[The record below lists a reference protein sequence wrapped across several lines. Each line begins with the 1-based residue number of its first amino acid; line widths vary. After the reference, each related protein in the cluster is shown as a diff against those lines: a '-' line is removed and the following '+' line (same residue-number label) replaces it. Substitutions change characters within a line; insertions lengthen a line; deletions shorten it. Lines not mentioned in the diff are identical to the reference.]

1 MLADKMN
8 TQNDL
13 FDAIYAIATGVVE
26 SKNFDIT
33 KECKIV
39 EIYTDSKGNR
49 TGIYK
54 VKSQNATYDAYAK
67 KGENYYTGE
76 LVYVQIPNGDFN
88 AQKFILGRKTDEDN
102 GKDTYNF
109 ELPFDNFL
117 GLYSLTEYDP
127 LNKQEGF
134 WANCPYHGIEEE
146 ISKSDLIWSWPSQG
160 TISDKDNIYAT
171 RLGIEVD
178 LTTLLHGYA
187 PISGHYGFRI
197 VVGGLSKTE
206 EGLESTQIT
215 KEFFF
220 TDNDMYGNPYAYTDG
235 STQQILLNIEN
246 FLQVQS
252 INIYFW
258 QDHNFK
264 DQMGEIIPYGEIDYD
279 ALAQEYQNK
288 LNKIDANTDLT
299 DDEKN
304 VQKANVLQWY
314 SDESSKTSILK
325 NIIVNGLNVYL
336 GIMAD
341 NKDEQ
346 LILYTYNPIKYGA
359 DPEHEEVRV
368 KERTLRLAWVHL
380 VDKGVQ
386 LVNTQDEIATLGAKI
401 YWYKYDELWTPDNVE
416 YDETKYSHKFGG
428 LYWRPIDV
436 DGQLI
441 KNVEPDVE
449 HSKDR
454 FKAVIHYNGT
464 YITSNVLIFTNYFDI
479 DAAKSDLAKN
489 DEVIL
494 RCALL
499 GEDEN
504 GVTRLIDD
512 SAIGDFY
519 VYDENNNILA
529 NDKNQLF
536 SNVRYYVEPWIK
548 VTTDTDNTRDGYQR
562 LAEYADLDG
571 NKLEFSITWQ
581 WPENFTMISSHGE
594 LDETIK
600 QESTFFNNCGTAQFE
615 LYKKATRWFYIKPNY
630 NMRYANNDIIAEIYI
645 EGYGTCTARKTLQFG
660 QAEAFGAEYV
670 PVISIGIP
678 EGNYYVDTAT
688 DFELYCLVYNR
699 KGKLMAEED
708 RANCKFTWK
717 FIGTKAPSDNRP
729 HENYKNFQGNVIRGR
744 INEPIPFVAEVTV
757 SGAATYDLTVRRG
770 IMVCNSATYMQSHD
784 IQCPDRVEFK
794 SDGQQ
799 PLWYSSAFE
808 VQEIDTEKQN
818 ILIYPEWKINTT
830 KVLRLLEKDKD
841 YPTFTLSTGNQVTR
855 PKVQQYA
862 LAFSKQ
868 YLTGSIA
875 EPSIYGQQWTEEL
888 LAPEYFTYIY
898 YEDKDSGVVVA
909 QAIAFARN
917 LYPSSLVNEWDG
929 QSLSLDE
936 ENSAVLAKMISAGTK
951 DAKNRFT
958 GVMMGD
964 WHEKGDD
971 SLDTPGLYGFS
982 GGEQS
987 FGFKTD
993 GTGFIGPAGYGRIQF
1008 DGRNALIS
1016 NATKTCYINLNPRLI
1031 SAFDDLDTTDE
1042 PWDGIGQQGYSQY
1055 FLYCELPQVKNAFAA
1070 INGDDLWWR
1079 QNSWATPYLNNLE
1092 GHDYFIVD
1100 PNNGILT
1107 TGGIFARYGQIGTTT
1122 PWIIHNNGL
1131 TQKNNYGTIFLGN
1144 PEKNP
1149 SSGTSIPNLTF
1160 TSYNKDNQTY
1170 KEEVKVDNNFFSAS
1184 FSNIKNII
1192 QTGIRADGYFYTKF
1206 ATIGG
1211 WFINNNEIYS
1221 TDVFRKEFED
1231 SGYQNDIIN
1240 INSKHNFISFD
1251 NGRFIISGRNKWMG
1265 LYSEGYIENIASPS
1279 KYDMLINFADGTMG
1293 FKKDGGNPYTLINGK
1308 TGEAYFSQGNIYF
1321 DGKNAIIYCG
1331 KSIKTSTSTVTV
1343 GAINLAGMQIE
1354 GTSPGDILY
1363 KPSLGAISYGASVGD
1378 GKDTGYFTDAQT
1390 IGFSEGDDTSN
1401 AQQLNTRDYKT
1412 YLATTKL
1419 EGSKSTFEADGLIAI
1434 IKNTTGNF
1442 NNTQSSGNGLYI
1454 YTGDNGVLMR
1464 PTSTIGYLVDWK
1476 IWALGIRVNGSIY
1489 STGSIISNSGMSMV
1503 DECTETDKATGAHLP
1518 GLIATRAWVSQRI
1531 DKDIMPAIKVVNNAA
1546 ASAMSTA
1553 NKALSK
1559 ANKALTDVKNSS
1571 IVDIK
1576 FTTPGIDNGGFKGL
1590 KVVVTKGNGNE
1601 LTTDGIAFAEMH
1613 QHDDTIKTE
1622 DGKIVF
1628 QSGNV
1633 VSKNSNS
1640 TNPTVF
1646 SGDSDIGFSA
1656 NKDGTI
1662 NFSITI
1668 ANKKGTK
1675 TFNMAD
1681 TAFYKSAAVKSA
1693 QIVNVSGASC
1703 HIEVT
1708 FLNGETKSYATATLK
1723 LEDKQVNLINSNQE
1737 TAAYIKLTGFYNK
1750 AYNAGANSVEVSR
1763 TEIATPSSQI
1773 RIFLTNGKSFVK
1785 SAQANYDAG
1794 YNVGY
1799 AAGKNDVDTAKYNEG
1814 WNDCRDAMLS
1824 HKVLSG
1830 YTKYG
1835 SSTTLYSYHSKA
1847 GKYVVATG
1855 SAKDWYYNGTEV
1867 TYYSKPAE
1875 KK

>member
-1 MLADKMN
+1 MRTLADKMN

-88 AQKFILGRKTDEDN
+88 AQKFILGRKTDEDS

-127 LNKQEGF
+127 LNESKGF
-134 WANCPYHGIEEE
+134 WANCPYHGVEEE

-235 STQQILLNIEN
+235 STQQILLNVED
-246 FLQVQS
+246 FLQVQL
-252 INIYFW
+252 INVYFW

-264 DQMGEIIPYGEIDYD
+264 DQMGEVIPYGEIDYD
-279 ALAQEYQNK
+279 ALAQEYQDK

-304 VQKANVLQWY
+304 TQKTNVLQWY
-314 SDESSKTSILK
+314 SDESSKTSVLK
-325 NIIVNGLNVYL
+325 NIIVNRLNVYL

-341 NKDEQ
+341 DKDEQ

-359 DPEHEEVRV
+359 DPDHEEVRT
-368 KERTLRLAWVHL
+368 KARTLRLAWIHL
-380 VDKGVQ
+380 VDKGIQ
-386 LVNTQDEIATLGAKI
+386 LVNTQDEIAALDAKI
-401 YWYKYDELWTPDNVE
+401 YWYKYDESWTPDNVE
-416 YDETKYSHKFGG
+416 YDESKYPHKFGG
-428 LYWRPIDV
+428 LYWRPIDIE
-436 DGQLI
+436 GQLI
-441 KNVEPDVE
+441 KSVEPDIE
-449 HSKDR
+449 RSKDR

-464 YITSNVLIFTNYFDI
+464 YIISNVLIFTNYFDV
-479 DAAKSDLAKN
+479 DTAKSDLAKN
-489 DEVIL
+489 DKVIL

-519 VYDENNNILA
+519 VYDENNNVLA
-529 NDKNQLF
+529 NDKNELF
-536 SNVRYYVEPWIK
+536 SNVRYYIEPWIK
-548 VTTDTDNTRDGYQR
+548 ITTDTDNTRDGYQR
-562 LAEYADLDG
+562 LAEYTDLDG
-571 NKLEFSITWQ
+571 NKPEFSVTWQ
-581 WPENFTMISSHGE
+581 WPENFTMILSHHE

-615 LYKKATRWFYIKPNY
+615 LYKKATCWFYIKSNY
-630 NMRYANNDIIAEIYI
+630 NMRYANNDIVAEIYI

-688 DFELYCLVYNR
+688 DFELYCLVYDR

-757 SGAATYDLTVRRG
+757 SGAAAYDLTVRRG
-770 IMVCNSATYMQSHD
+770 IMVCNSAAYMQSHD

-808 VQEIDTEKQN
+808 VQEINTEEQN

-841 YPTFTLSTGNQVTR
+841 YPTFTLSTGSQVTR
-855 PKVQQYA
+855 PKAQQYA

-936 ENSAVLAKMISAGTK
+936 ENSAVLAKMISAGIK

-987 FGFKTD
+987 FGFKID
-993 GTGFIGPAGYGRIQF
+993 GTGFIGPSGYGRIQF

-1031 SAFDDLDTTDE
+1031 STFDNLDATDE

-1055 FLYCELPQVKNAFAA
+1055 FLYCELPQAKNAFAA
-1070 INGDDLWWR
+1070 TNDDDLWWR

-1092 GHDYFIVD
+1092 DHDYFIVD
-1100 PNNGILT
+1100 PNNGVLT

-1149 SSGTSIPNLTF
+1149 SSGTGIPNPTF
-1160 TSYNKDNQTY
+1160 TSYNQDSQTY
-1170 KEEVKVDNNFFSAS
+1170 EEEVKVNNTFFSAS
-1184 FSNIKNII
+1184 FSNIKNVI
-1192 QTGIRADGYFYTKF
+1192 QTGIRGDGYFYTKF
-1206 ATIGG
+1206 AAIGG
-1211 WFINNNEIYS
+1211 WFVNDNEIYS
-1221 TDVFRKEFED
+1221 TDVFRKEFKD

-1251 NGRFIISGRNKWMG
+1251 NGHFIISGRNKWMG
-1265 LYSEGYIENIASPS
+1265 LYSEDYIENTASPS
-1279 KYDMLINFADGTMG
+1279 KYDMLINFVDGTMG

-1331 KSIKTSTSTVTV
+1331 KSISTSISTITV

-1354 GTSPGDILY
+1354 GTSTGTISY
-1363 KPSLGAISYGASVGD
+1363 NPSLGAIYYEKSVAAGVNT
-1378 GKDTGYFTDAQT
+1378 KYFKQNAEP
-1390 IGFSEGDDTSN
+1390 IGFSEGDDTSS
-1401 AQQLNTRDYKT
+1401 AQQLNELDYKT

-1419 EGSKSTFEADGLIAI
+1419 EGSESAFKADGLIAI
-1434 IKNTTGNF
+1434 IKNTLGNF

-1464 PTSTIGYLVDWK
+1464 PASTIGGYLVDWK
-1476 IWALGIRVNGSIY
+1476 IWSLGIRVSGSIY
-1489 STGSIISNSGMSMV
+1489 STGSIISNSGISMV
-1503 DECTETDKATGAHLP
+1503 DECTEIDEITGAHLP
-1518 GLIATRAWVSQRI
+1518 GLVATRAWVSQRI
-1531 DKDIMPAIKVVNNAA
+1531 DEDIMPAIKVVNNATA
-1546 ASAMSTA
+1546 AAVTTA
-1553 NKALSK
+1553 NNAFSK
-1559 ANKALTDVKNSS
+1559 ANTALGEIEKKAITSVVKDVNASNMAYMKLSFRNKKGDEVANSGDIASTNHSHRLIISKNSDGIVEFYPGKTEAFNEGTKLKIDYSAAVINLSGNATTGKLSWTTYSGDDGNFNIADTPFYKKAAFGKIDKGSGGAKETFAMSEDWSGNTREGLSRSIDLNVLAIDGTILKTIHVATDGIDAYDVGETAGYNSGYTAGETAGKAAGYKNGWAAAIATLTFIPSGNTVVAKVGNDESGSNSKSLTANLDVKN
-1571 IVDIK
+1571 
-1576 FTTPGIDNGGFKGL
+1576 DNYTRSTL
-1590 KVVVTKGNGNE
+1590 KVNG
-1601 LTTDGIAFAEMH
+1601 TTITDSG
-1613 QHDDTIKTE
+1613 TTYL
-1622 DGKIVF
+1622 DGKPIVYRR
-1628 QSGNV
+1628 SSHKG
-1633 VSKNSNS
+1633 
-1640 TNPTVF
+1640 
-1646 SGDSDIGFSA
+1646 
-1656 NKDGTI
+1656 GT
-1662 NFSITI
+1662 
-1668 ANKKGTK
+1668 
-1675 TFNMAD
+1675 
-1681 TAFYKSAAVKSA
+1681 
-1693 QIVNVSGASC
+1693 
-1703 HIEVT
+1703 
-1708 FLNGETKSYATATLK
+1708 
-1723 LEDKQVNLINSNQE
+1723 
-1737 TAAYIKLTGFYNK
+1737 AYI
-1750 AYNAGANSVEVSR
+1750 
-1763 TEIATPSSQI
+1763 
-1773 RIFLTNGKSFVK
+1773 
-1785 SAQANYDAG
+1785 
-1794 YNVGY
+1794 
-1799 AAGKNDVDTAKYNEG
+1799 
-1814 WNDCRDAMLS
+1814 
-1824 HKVLSG
+1824 
-1830 YTKYG
+1830 TKW
-1835 SSTTLYSYHSKA
+1835 T
-1847 GKYVVATG
+1847 
-1855 SAKDWYYNGTEV
+1855 
-1867 TYYSKPAE
+1867 
-1875 KK
+1875 

>member
-88 AQKFILGRKTDEDN
+88 AQKFILGRKTDEEN

-127 LNKQEGF
+127 LNEPKGF
-134 WANCPYHGIEEE
+134 WANCPYHGVEEE

-206 EGLESTQIT
+206 EGFESTQIT

-235 STQQILLNIEN
+235 SAQQILLNVED

-252 INIYFW
+252 ISVYFW

-288 LNKIDANTDLT
+288 LNEIDANTDLT

-304 VQKANVLQWY
+304 IQKANVLQWY
-314 SDESSKTSILK
+314 SDESSKTSVLK

-341 NKDEQ
+341 DKDEQ

-359 DPEHEEVRV
+359 DPDHEEVRA
-368 KERTLRLAWVHL
+368 KERTLRLAWIHL
-380 VDKGVQ
+380 VDKGIQ
-386 LVNTQDEIATLGAKI
+386 LVNTQDEIAALDAKI
-401 YWYKYDELWTPDNVE
+401 YWYKYDESWTPDNVE
-416 YDETKYSHKFGG
+416 YDESKYPHKFGG
-428 LYWRPIDV
+428 LYWRPIDIE
-436 DGQLI
+436 GQLI
-441 KNVEPDVE
+441 KDVEPDVE
-449 HSKDR
+449 RSKDR

-464 YITSNVLIFTNYFDI
+464 YITSNVLIFTNYFDV
-479 DAAKSDLAKN
+479 DTAKSDLAKN
-489 DEVIL
+489 DKVIL

-499 GEDEN
+499 GEDKN
-504 GVTRLIDD
+504 GITRLIDD

-519 VYDENNNILA
+519 VYDENNNVLA
-529 NDKNQLF
+529 NDKNELF
-536 SNVRYYVEPWIK
+536 SNVRYYIEPWVK
-548 VTTDTDNTRDGYQR
+548 VTTDTDNTYDGYQR
-562 LAEYADLDG
+562 LAEYTDLDG
-571 NKLEFSITWQ
+571 NKPEFSITWQ
-581 WPENFTMISSHGE
+581 WPENFTMISSYGE

-600 QESTFFNNCGTAQFE
+600 QESTFFNNCGTAQFA
-615 LYKKATRWFYIKPNY
+615 LYKKATRWFYVKPNY
-630 NMRYANNDIIAEIYI
+630 NMRYANNDIVAEIYI

-678 EGNYYVDTAT
+678 EGNYYIDTAT
-688 DFELYCLVYNR
+688 DFELYCLVYDR
-699 KGKLMAEED
+699 KGKLMAEEN

-744 INEPIPFVAEVTV
+744 MNEPIPFVAEVTV
-757 SGAATYDLTVRRG
+757 SGAAAYDLTVRRG

-808 VQEIDTEKQN
+808 VQEINTEKQN

-841 YPTFTLSTGNQVTR
+841 YPTFTLSTGNQITR
-855 PKVQQYA
+855 PKAQQYA

-875 EPSIYGQQWTEEL
+875 EPSVYGQQWTEEL
-888 LAPEYFTYIY
+888 LGPDYFTYIY

-936 ENSAVLAKMISAGTK
+936 ENSAILAKMISAGTK

-971 SLDTPGLYGFS
+971 SLDIPGLYGFS

-1031 SAFDDLDTTDE
+1031 STFDDLDATDE

-1055 FLYCELPQVKNAFAA
+1055 FLYCELPQAENAFAA
-1070 INGDDLWWR
+1070 TNGDDLWWR

-1149 SSGTSIPNLTF
+1149 SSGVGIPNLTF
-1160 TSYNKDNQTY
+1160 TSYNKDNQAY
-1170 KEEVKVDNNFFSAS
+1170 EEVVVNNNFFSAS

-1211 WFINNNEIYS
+1211 WFINDNEIYS

-1251 NGRFIISGRNKWMG
+1251 NGHFIINGRNKWMG
-1265 LYSEGYIENIASPS
+1265 LYSEGYIENAASPS
-1279 KYDMLINFADGTMG
+1279 QYDMLINFTDGTMG

-1331 KSIKTSTSTVTV
+1331 KSVSTSTSTVTV

-1354 GTSPGDILY
+1354 GTSPGKILY
-1363 KPSLGAISYGASVGD
+1363 NPSLGAISYGASVAD
-1378 GKDTGYFTDAQT
+1378 GTNTEYFKKNAQT
-1390 IGFSEGDDTSN
+1390 IGFSEGDDVSS
-1401 AQQLNTRDYKT
+1401 AQQLNELDYKT

-1419 EGSKSTFEADGLIAI
+1419 EGSEDTFKADGLIAI
-1434 IKNTTGNF
+1434 IKNTLGNF

-1464 PTSTIGYLVDWK
+1464 PTSTIGGYLVDWK
-1476 IWALGIRVNGSIY
+1476 IWSLGIRVSGSIY
-1489 STGSIISNSGMSMV
+1489 STGSIISNSGISMV
-1503 DECTETDKATGAHLP
+1503 DECTEIDKTTEAHLP
-1518 GLIATRAWVSQRI
+1518 GLVATRAWVSQRI
-1531 DKDIMPAIKVVNNAA
+1531 DKDIMPAIKVVNNATA
-1546 ASAMSTA
+1546 AAVTTA
-1553 NKALSK
+1553 NNAFSK
-1559 ANKALTDVKNSS
+1559 ANTALGEIEKKAITSVVKDVNASNMAYMKLSFRNKKGDEVANSGDIASTNHSHRLIISKNNNGIVEFYPGKTEAFDEGTKLKIDYSAAVINLSGNATTGKLSWTTYNGDDGNFNIADTPFYKKAAFSS
-1571 IVDIK
+1571 
-1576 FTTPGIDNGGFKGL
+1576 
-1590 KVVVTKGNGNE
+1590 VTKGSGGESTISFAMSDNWSGTGRLGLSRSIN
-1601 LTTDGIAFAEMH
+1601 LNILALDGTILKTVHVATDGIDAYDAGETAGYKNGWAAAIATLTFTSSGNTVTAKVGNDESGSNSKSLTANLGVKN
-1613 QHDDTIKTE
+1613 DNYTRSTLKVNGTTITDSGTTYL
-1622 DGKIVF
+1622 DGKPIVYRRSSH
-1628 QSGNV
+1628 SG
-1633 VSKNSNS
+1633 
-1640 TNPTVF
+1640 
-1646 SGDSDIGFSA
+1646 
-1656 NKDGTI
+1656 GT
-1662 NFSITI
+1662 
-1668 ANKKGTK
+1668 
-1675 TFNMAD
+1675 
-1681 TAFYKSAAVKSA
+1681 
-1693 QIVNVSGASC
+1693 
-1703 HIEVT
+1703 
-1708 FLNGETKSYATATLK
+1708 
-1723 LEDKQVNLINSNQE
+1723 
-1737 TAAYIKLTGFYNK
+1737 AYIKNWT
-1750 AYNAGANSVEVSR
+1750 
-1763 TEIATPSSQI
+1763 
-1773 RIFLTNGKSFVK
+1773 
-1785 SAQANYDAG
+1785 
-1794 YNVGY
+1794 
-1799 AAGKNDVDTAKYNEG
+1799 
-1814 WNDCRDAMLS
+1814 
-1824 HKVLSG
+1824 
-1830 YTKYG
+1830 
-1835 SSTTLYSYHSKA
+1835 
-1847 GKYVVATG
+1847 
-1855 SAKDWYYNGTEV
+1855 
-1867 TYYSKPAE
+1867 
-1875 KK
+1875 

>member
-88 AQKFILGRKTDEDN
+88 AQKFILGRKTDEEN
-102 GKDTYNF
+102 GKDIYNF

-127 LNKQEGF
+127 LNESKGF
-134 WANCPYHGIEEE
+134 WANCPYHGVEEE

-160 TISDKDNIYAT
+160 IISDKDNIYAT

-235 STQQILLNIEN
+235 SAQQILLNVED

-264 DQMGEIIPYGEIDYD
+264 DQMGEVIPYGEIDYD

-304 VQKANVLQWY
+304 AQKANVLQWY

-341 NKDEQ
+341 DKDEQ

-359 DPEHEEVRV
+359 DPDHEEVRA
-368 KERTLRLAWVHL
+368 KERTLRLAWIHL

-386 LVNTQDEIATLGAKI
+386 LVNTQDKIAALDAKI
-401 YWYKYDELWTPDNVE
+401 YWYKYDESWTPDNTE
-416 YDETKYSHKFGG
+416 YDESKYSHKFGG
-428 LYWRPIDV
+428 LYWRPIDIE
-436 DGQLI
+436 GQLT
-441 KNVEPDVE
+441 KTVEPNIE
-449 HSKDR
+449 QSKDR
-454 FKAVIHYNGT
+454 FKAVIHYDGT

-479 DAAKSDLAKN
+479 DTAKSDLAKN
-489 DEVIL
+489 DKVIL

-512 SAIGDFY
+512 GSIGNFY

-529 NDKNQLF
+529 NDKNELF
-536 SNVRYYVEPWIK
+536 SNVRYYIEPWIK
-548 VTTDTDNTRDGYQR
+548 VTTDVDNTHDGYQR
-562 LAEYADLDG
+562 LAEYTDLDG
-571 NKLEFSITWQ
+571 NKPEFSVTWQ
-581 WPENFTMISSHGE
+581 WPENFTMISSFGE

-660 QAEAFGAEYV
+660 RAEAFGAEYV
-670 PVISIGIP
+670 PVISIGAP
-678 EGNYYVDTAT
+678 EGNYYIDTAT
-688 DFELYCLVYNR
+688 DFEIYCLVYDR

-717 FIGTKAPSDNRP
+717 FIGTAVPSDNRP

-744 INEPIPFVAEVTV
+744 INEPIPFVVEVTV
-757 SGAATYDLTVRRG
+757 SGAAAYDLTVRRG
-770 IMVCNSATYMQSHD
+770 IMVCNSAAYMQSHD

-808 VQEIDTEKQN
+808 VQQINTEAQN
-818 ILIYPEWKINTT
+818 TLIYPTWQINTT
-830 KVLRLLEKDKD
+830 KVLRLLKKDKE
-841 YPTFTLSTGNQVTR
+841 YPVFTFGDGEVVSKEHST
-855 PKVQQYA
+855 QYA
-862 LAFSKQ
+862 LTFSKQ

-875 EPSIYGQQWTEEL
+875 EPSVYGQQWTDEL
-888 LAPEYFTYIY
+888 LKTDYFTYIY
-898 YEDKDSGVVVA
+898 YNDGDVTVA

-917 LYPSSLVNEWDG
+917 LYPSSLVNEWNG
-929 QSLSLDE
+929 QSLTLDE
-936 ENSAVLAKMISAGTK
+936 ENSSILAKMIAAGTK

-964 WHEKGDD
+964 WHEKGDE
-971 SLDTPGLYGFS
+971 SLDTPGLYGFDK
-982 GGEQS
+982 GGQS

-993 GTGFIGPAGYGRIQF
+993 GTGFIGPAGYGRIEF
-1008 DGRNALIS
+1008 DGNNALLS
-1016 NATKTCYINLNPRLI
+1016 NPTKTCYINLNPRI
-1031 SAFDDLDTTDE
+1031 ITSFTSAEARDNNE
-1042 PWDGIGQQGYSQY
+1042 VWDGIGERGYSQY
-1055 FLYCELPQVKNAFAA
+1055 FIYCESKHENNPFAE
-1070 INGDDLWWR
+1070 NNKDNLWWMKH
-1079 QNSWATPYLNNLE
+1079 SWATSFLE
-1092 GHDYFIVD
+1092 GVTTNNDYFIVD
-1100 PNNGILT
+1100 PNYGVLT
-1107 TGGIFARYGQIGTTT
+1107 TGGIFARYGQIGTNT

-1131 TQKNNYGTIFLGN
+1131 TQENFYGKIFLGN
-1144 PEKNP
+1144 PEKNY
-1149 SSGTSIPNLTF
+1149 SDGKDVPNPTF
-1160 TSYNKDNQTY
+1160 TNQDEEEIDA
-1170 KEEVKVDNNFFSAS
+1170 KEIAVDSNFFSAS
-1184 FSNIKNII
+1184 FSNTKDII

-1206 ATIGG
+1206 AAIGG
-1211 WFINNNEIYS
+1211 WFINNKEIYS
-1221 TDVFRKEFED
+1221 TKDTFRKTFKD
-1231 SGYQNDIIN
+1231 DGYQKDIIN
-1240 INSKHNFISFD
+1240 INSQHNLISFD
-1251 NGRFIISGRNKWMG
+1251 KGHFVINGEYKWMG
-1265 LYSEGYIENIASPS
+1265 LYNHDTVNEKTAIDITNSPS
-1279 KYDMLINFADGTMG
+1279 KYDMLINFTDGTMG
-1293 FKKDGGNPYTLINGK
+1293 FKKEENSKSPYTLINGK

-1331 KSIKTSTSTVTV
+1331 KSISTSSSLATT

-1354 GTSPGDILY
+1354 GTSSGLITY
-1363 KPSLGAISYGASVGD
+1363 SPSLGAIRYGDSIRKGVD
-1378 GKDTGYFTDAQT
+1378 TESEYFKDAEEIKFTDT
-1390 IGFSEGDDTSN
+1390 TDVT
-1401 AQQLNTRDYKT
+1401 QLNSLVYGT
-1412 YLATTKL
+1412 YLATVNLTD
-1419 EGSKSTFEADGLIAI
+1419 EENNFNADGLIAI
-1434 IKNTTGNF
+1434 VKNISGDF
-1442 NNTQSSGNGLYI
+1442 NNGQPSNNNGLYI

-1464 PTSTIGYLVDWK
+1464 PASNTATGYLVDWK
-1476 IWALGIRVNGSIY
+1476 IWSSGIYVDGSIY
-1489 STGSIISNSGMSMV
+1489 STGSIVSNSGMSMV
-1503 DECTETDKATGAHLP
+1503 DECTGAEP
-1518 GLIATRAWVSQRI
+1518 GLIATRAWVSQRVN
-1531 DKDIMPAIKVVNNAA
+1531 DDVAPAIKVTNNAA
-1546 ASAMSTA
+1546 AAAMKAAKAAKVAADTA
-1553 NKALSK
+1553 MMEI
-1559 ANKALTDVKNSS
+1559 KNNS
-1571 IVDIK
+1571 ITSIA
-1576 FTTPGIDNGGFKGL
+1576 FTKPGIDNNGFEGL
-1590 KVVVTKGNGNE
+1590 QVTVTKGDGSKV
-1601 LTTDGIAFAEMH
+1601 TTGGVSFAGSHSHKDEI
-1613 QHDDTIKTE
+1613 TIE
-1622 DGKIVF
+1622 DGVIKLIH
-1628 QSGNV
+1628 GNV
-1633 VSKNSNS
+1633 SSPNQNFESATIFNDKGGLS
-1640 TNPTVF
+1640 
-1646 SGDSDIGFSA
+1646 FSA
-1656 NKDGTI
+1656 NDDGII

-1668 ANKKGTK
+1668 AGKTGKA

-1681 TAFYKSAAVKSA
+1681 TKFYKAHTVSAVKMEAYTSGGAAVRA
-1693 QIVNVSGASC
+1693 YAYDVNGNKITGVFGTGTLTLRNQTTSEPEVYLAGSDPEAKVSVKAAYDQGWKDAAKKFSRSRNV
-1703 HIEVT
+1703 ITGPSETV
-1708 FLNGETKSYATATLK
+1708 GGTKSY
-1723 LEDKQVNLINSNQE
+1723 
-1737 TAAYIKLTGFYNK
+1737 
-1750 AYNAGANSVEVSR
+1750 
-1763 TEIATPSSQI
+1763 
-1773 RIFLTNGKSFVK
+1773 
-1785 SAQANYDAG
+1785 
-1794 YNVGY
+1794 
-1799 AAGKNDVDTAKYNEG
+1799 TAKASLSGSFSYSAKTYIPGGTTFTDSAGNYHSFNTSG
-1814 WNDCRDAMLS
+1814 TWWKDVNDS
-1824 HKVLSG
+1824 HK
-1830 YTKYG
+1830 
-1835 SSTTLYSYHSKA
+1835 
-1847 GKYVVATG
+1847 ATI
-1855 SAKDWYYNGTEV
+1855 SWSE
-1867 TYYSKPAE
+1867 
-1875 KK
+1875 

>member
-1 MLADKMN
+1 MRILADKMN

-39 EIYTDSKGNR
+39 EIYTDSRGNR

-102 GKDTYNF
+102 GKNTYNF

-127 LNKQEGF
+127 LDESRGF
-134 WANCPYHGIEEE
+134 WANCPYHGVEEE
-146 ISKSDLIWSWPSQG
+146 ISKSDLIWSWPFQG

-235 STQQILLNIEN
+235 STQQILLNVED

-264 DQMGEIIPYGEIDYD
+264 DQMGENIPYGEIDYD
-279 ALAQEYQNK
+279 ALAKEYQDK
-288 LNKIDANTDLT
+288 LNEIDSNINLT

-304 VQKANVLQWY
+304 TQKTNVLQWY
-314 SDESSKTSILK
+314 SDESSKTSVLK
-325 NIIVNGLNVYL
+325 NIIINGLNVYL

-359 DPEHEEVRV
+359 DPEHEEVRA
-368 KERTLRLAWVHL
+368 KERTLQLAWIHL

-386 LVNTQDEIATLGAKI
+386 LINTEDEITALGAKI
-401 YWYKYDELWTPDNVE
+401 YWYKYDESWTPDNIE
-416 YDETKYSHKFGG
+416 YDESKYPHKFGG
-428 LYWRPIDV
+428 LYWRPIDIE
-436 DGQLI
+436 GQLI
-441 KNVEPDVE
+441 KSVEPDIE
-449 HSKDR
+449 KSKDR
-454 FKAVIHYNGT
+454 FKAVIHYSGT
-464 YITSNVLIFTNYFDI
+464 YITSNVLIFTNYFDV

-489 DEVIL
+489 DKVIL

-499 GEDEN
+499 GEDED

-512 SAIGDFY
+512 NSIGDFY
-519 VYDENNNILA
+519 VYNENNNVLA
-529 NDKNQLF
+529 NDKNELF

-548 VTTDTDNTRDGYQR
+548 ITTDTDNTHDGYQR
-562 LAEYADLDG
+562 LAEYVDLDG
-571 NKLEFSITWQ
+571 NKPEFSVIWQ
-581 WPENFTMISSHGE
+581 WPENFTMVSSFGE

-615 LYKKATRWFYIKPNY
+615 LYKKATRWFYIKPDY

-670 PVISIGIP
+670 PVISIGTP
-678 EGNYYVDTAT
+678 EGNYYIDTAA
-688 DFELYCLVYNR
+688 DFEIYCLVYDR

-717 FIGTKAPSDNRP
+717 FIGTETPSDNRP

-744 INEPIPFVAEVTV
+744 INEPIPFVVEVTV
-757 SGAATYDLTVRRG
+757 SGAAAYDLTVRRG
-770 IMVCNSATYMQSHD
+770 MMVCNSATYMQSHD
-784 IQCPDRVEFK
+784 IQCPNRVEFK

-808 VQEIDTEKQN
+808 VQEINTEEQN

-830 KVLRLLEKDKD
+830 KVLQLLEKDKD
-841 YPTFTLSTGNQVTR
+841 YPVFTLSTGVQTTR
-855 PKVQQYA
+855 PAATQYA
-862 LAFSKQ
+862 LVFSKQ

-875 EPSIYGQQWTEEL
+875 EPSVYGQQWTDEL
-888 LAPEYFTYIY
+888 LDPEYFTYIY
-898 YEDKDSGVVVA
+898 YQDKENGVTVA

-936 ENSAVLAKMISAGTK
+936 ENSAILAKMISAGTK

-964 WHEKGDD
+964 WHEKGDE

-1031 SAFDDLDTTDE
+1031 STFDDLDATDE
-1042 PWDGIGQQGYSQY
+1042 PWDGIDQQGYSQY
-1055 FLYCELPQVKNAFAA
+1055 FLYCELPQVKNALAA
-1070 INGDDLWWR
+1070 TNGDDLWWR
-1079 QNSWATPYLNNLE
+1079 QNSWATPYLENLE

-1149 SSGTSIPNLTF
+1149 SIASLIPNPTF
-1160 TSYNKDNQTY
+1160 TNDGE
-1170 KEEVKVDNNFFSAS
+1170 EEVVKENFFSAS
-1184 FSNIKNII
+1184 FANIKNVI
-1192 QTGIRADGYFYTKF
+1192 QTAVRADGYLYTKF

-1211 WFINNNEIYS
+1211 WFVNNNEIYS
-1221 TDVFRKEFED
+1221 TDIFRKEFED

-1240 INSKHNFISFD
+1240 INSKHNFISF
-1251 NGRFIISGRNKWMG
+1251 NEGHFIINGQHKWMG
-1265 LYSEGYIENIASPS
+1265 LYSDDYIENAASPS
-1279 KYDMLINFADGTMG
+1279 KYDMLINFIDGTMG
-1293 FKKDGGNPYTLINGK
+1293 FKKDGGSPYTLINGK
-1308 TGEAYFSQGNIYF
+1308 SGEAYFSQGNIYF

-1331 KSIKTSTSTVTV
+1331 KSIDTSTSMVTI

-1354 GTSPGDILY
+1354 GTSTGTITY
-1363 KPSLGAISYGASVGD
+1363 NPSFGAILCEDSVAE
-1378 GKDTGYFTDAQT
+1378 GKDTGYFANAQT
-1390 IGFSEGDDTSN
+1390 IGFSEGDYTSS
-1401 AQQLNTRDYKT
+1401 AQQLSELDYKT
-1412 YLATTKL
+1412 YLAKTTLK
-1419 EGSKSTFEADGLIAI
+1419 GSDDTFKADGLIAI

-1442 NNTQSSGNGLYI
+1442 NNTQSSGNNGLYI
-1454 YTGDNGVLMR
+1454 YTGDNGILMQ
-1464 PTSTIGYLVDWK
+1464 PTSTTGYLANWK
-1476 IWALGIRVNGSIY
+1476 IWALGIRVDGSIY
-1489 STGSIISNSGMSMV
+1489 STESIISNSGMSMV
-1503 DECTETDKATGAHLP
+1503 DECTGVNSP

-1531 DKDIMPAIKVVNNAA
+1531 DDDIMPAIKVVNNAT

-1553 NKALSK
+1553 NKALSN
-1559 ANKALTDVKNSS
+1559 ANVALTKAEQALGEIQKTAITSVEKQVNDSNIGHMSLSFKNVDGEEIANSGDIAATNHS
-1571 IVDIK
+1571 HRLIVTK
-1576 FTTPGIDNGGFKGL
+1576 NEGG
-1590 KVVVTKGNGNE
+1590 VVTFYPG
-1601 LTTDGIAFAEMH
+1601 
-1613 QHDDTIKTE
+1613 KTE
-1622 DGKIVF
+1622 AFNEKSSV
-1628 QSGNV
+1628 
-1633 VSKNSNS
+1633 
-1640 TNPTVF
+1640 
-1646 SGDSDIGFSA
+1646 
-1656 NKDGTI
+1656 TI
-1662 NFSITI
+1662 
-1668 ANKKGTK
+1668 
-1675 TFNMAD
+1675 D
-1681 TAFYKSAAVKSA
+1681 YSAAVKDLNGNSETGKLSWTTYDGK
-1693 QIVNVSGASC
+1693 SGNFNIADTSFYKKAAVKNARIESVGGIYS
-1703 HIEVT
+1703 HIKVT
-1708 FLNGETKSYATATLK
+1708 FQNGESTTYDTNHLTLSGNA
-1723 LEDKQVNLINSNQE
+1723 VNQLNSQS
-1737 TAAYIKLTGFYNK
+1737 AVVASIDVSSRYDTGYK
-1750 AYNAGANSVEVSR
+1750 
-1763 TEIATPSSQI
+1763 
-1773 RIFLTNGKSFVK
+1773 
-1785 SAQANYDAG
+1785 
-1794 YNVGY
+1794 
-1799 AAGKNDVDTAKYNEG
+1799 EG
-1814 WNDCRDAMLS
+1814 WNDCIDNMDDVSAVTGVTN
-1824 HKVLSG
+1824 KG
-1830 YTKYG
+1830 YA
-1835 SSTTLYSYHSKA
+1835 TLYEQNSDGTYTSLGYHYWRYGGS
-1847 GKYVVATG
+1847 TG
-1855 SAKDWYYNGTEV
+1855 
-1867 TYYSKPAE
+1867 TYYKKPDR
-1875 KK
+1875 KT

>member
-8 TQNDL
+8 TLNDL
-13 FDAIYAIATGVVE
+13 FDAIYAIATSVVE

-117 GLYSLTEYDP
+117 GLYSLTEYNP
-127 LNKQEGF
+127 LNEQKGF
-134 WANCPYHGIEEE
+134 WANCPYHGVEEE
-146 ISKSDLIWSWPSQG
+146 ISKSDLIWSWSPQG

-235 STQQILLNIEN
+235 STQQILLNIED

-279 ALAQEYQNK
+279 ALAQEYQDK
-288 LNKIDANTDLT
+288 LNKIDANTNLI

-304 VQKANVLQWY
+304 TQKANVLQWY

-359 DPEHEEVRV
+359 DQEHEEVRA

-386 LVNTQDEIATLGAKI
+386 LVNTQDEIAVLDAKI
-401 YWYKYDELWTPDNVE
+401 YWYKYDESWTPDSAE
-416 YDETKYSHKFGG
+416 YDESKYPHKFGG

-441 KNVEPDVE
+441 KNVEPNVE

-489 DEVIL
+489 DKIIL

-504 GVTRLIDD
+504 EVTRLIDD
-512 SAIGDFY
+512 NAIGDFY
-519 VYDENNNILA
+519 VYDENNNVLA

-536 SNVRYYVEPWIK
+536 SNVRYYIEPWIK

-562 LAEYADLDG
+562 LAEYTDLDG
-571 NKLEFSITWQ
+571 NKPEFSITWQ
-581 WPENFTMISSHGE
+581 WPENFTMISSYGE
-594 LDETIK
+594 LDEAIK
-600 QESTFFNNCGTAQFE
+600 QESTFFNNCGIAQFE

-645 EGYGTCTARKTLQFG
+645 EGYGTCIARKTLQFG

-688 DFELYCLVYNR
+688 DFELYCLVYDR
-699 KGKLMAEED
+699 KGKLMVEED

-717 FIGTKAPSDNRP
+717 FIGTKVPSDNRP

-744 INEPIPFVAEVTV
+744 INEPIPFVVEVTV
-757 SGAATYDLTVRRG
+757 SGAAAYDLTVRRG

-808 VQEIDTEKQN
+808 VQEINTETQN

-841 YPTFTLSTGNQVTR
+841 YPTFTLSTGNQITR

-982 GGEQS
+982 GGAQS

-1031 SAFDDLDTTDE
+1031 STFDDLNITDE

-1055 FLYCELPQVKNAFAA
+1055 FLYCELPQAKNAFAA

-1144 PEKNP
+1144 ADKNP
-1149 SSGTSIPNLTF
+1149 SIGSGN
-1160 TSYNKDNQTY
+1160 
-1170 KEEVKVDNNFFSAS
+1170 VKLPKGISNHFYCISAADEG
-1184 FSNIKNII
+1184 NII
-1192 QTGIRADGYFYTKF
+1192 QTGIAPNGFFYTKY
-1206 ATIGG
+1206 ANIGG
-1211 WFINNNEIYS
+1211 WCINDKEIYATS
-1221 TDVFRKEFED
+1221 GDFRETYSP
-1231 SGYQNDIIN
+1231 SGYTNDYINLCSALNRQTISFNLGQMIIN
-1240 INSKHNFISFD
+1240 GYEGWLGSYSNGIAIS
-1251 NGRFIISGRNKWMG
+1251 N
-1265 LYSEGYIENIASPS
+1265 PS
-1279 KYDMLINFADGTMG
+1279 AYDVLINFNKGTMG
-1293 FKKDGGNPYTLINGK
+1293 FHSESGKPYTLISGK
-1308 TGEAYFSQGNIYF
+1308 TGQAYFSNGQIYI
-1321 DGKNAIIYCG
+1321 DGENAIIFCG
-1331 KSIKTSTSTVTV
+1331 APMMYTVDGYSFGNATQ
-1343 GAINLAGMQIE
+1343 GAINLGGME
-1354 GTSPGDILY
+1354 VCGMATGTSIYMDGVVITQGGSTGTQTSKAFESAEPIIFSGSGNWDDIG
-1363 KPSLGAISYGASVGD
+1363 SSG
-1378 GKDTGYFTDAQT
+1378 DTGGDSGST
-1390 IGFSEGDDTSN
+1390 GGDDGNSGQLKGSEYYQYLESTASTS
-1401 AQQLNTRDYKT
+1401 A
-1412 YLATTKL
+1412 
-1419 EGSKSTFEADGLIAI
+1419 ADGTNVTLAASGTIYLTENRAGTIA
-1434 IKNTTGNF
+1434 GN
-1442 NNTQSSGNGLYI
+1442 SGNGLKI
-1454 YTGDNGVLMR
+1454 LVCSQGAALQ
-1464 PTSTIGYLVDWK
+1464 PTSGTGYLTGNWQLSVKNIYADGA
-1476 IWALGIRVNGSIY
+1476 IFSTQSITTKSQMY
-1489 STGSIISNSGMSMV
+1489 MS
-1503 DECTETDKATGAHLP
+1503 DEGEENRLV
-1518 GLIATRAWVSQRI
+1518 ATRVWVSKYI
-1531 DKDIMPAIKVVNNAA
+1531 ESDVFPKIVTVNNAA
-1546 ASAMSTA
+1546 AAAMTKASQAWNKANTA
-1553 NKALSK
+1553 NANAVKALKSITQNMIAGLEIEQSSGGSVPGGMTYYTFTLK
-1559 ANKALTDVKNSS
+1559 RGDGS
-1571 IVDIK
+1571 IVPV
-1576 FTTPGIDNGGFKGL
+1576 TTTKL
-1590 KVVVTKGNGNE
+1590 TTQVYAAHYMHCHVTKIDVSEGKLTVNVGRVGGAASQDGSGTNAEKAIFTNDGVSLGFTQDGLTSKVTVAGLTASSSCKIGAANISLGTTTVASKLQDLEEE
-1601 LTTDGIAFAEMH
+1601 LDALKAAYEKHTH
-1613 QHDDTIKTE
+1613 KY
-1622 DGKIVF
+1622 
-1628 QSGNV
+1628 
-1633 VSKNSNS
+1633 SNS
-1640 TNPTVF
+1640 V
-1646 SGDSDIGFSA
+1646 
-1656 NKDGTI
+1656 
-1662 NFSITI
+1662 SIRDYTS
-1668 ANKKGTK
+1668 NTYELKG
-1675 TFNMAD
+1675 
-1681 TAFYKSAAVKSA
+1681 
-1693 QIVNVSGASC
+1693 
-1703 HIEVT
+1703 
-1708 FLNGETKSYATATLK
+1708 
-1723 LEDKQVNLINSNQE
+1723 NL
-1737 TAAYIKLTGFYNK
+1737 T
-1750 AYNAGANSVEVSR
+1750 
-1763 TEIATPSSQI
+1763 
-1773 RIFLTNGKSFVK
+1773 
-1785 SAQANYDAG
+1785 
-1794 YNVGY
+1794 
-1799 AAGKNDVDTAKYNEG
+1799 
-1814 WNDCRDAMLS
+1814 
-1824 HKVLSG
+1824 SG
-1830 YTKYG
+1830 YSLSKISGG
-1835 SSTTLYSYHSKA
+1835 SAVTR
-1847 GKYVVATG
+1847 TG
-1855 SAKDWYYNGTEV
+1855 SFEGSTD
-1867 TYYSKPAE
+1867 KPQ
-1875 KK
+1875 

>member
-1 MLADKMN
+1 MRTLADKMN

-88 AQKFILGRKTDEDN
+88 AQKFILGRKTDEDG

-127 LNKQEGF
+127 LSESKGF
-134 WANCPYHGIEEE
+134 WANCPYHGVEEE

-235 STQQILLNIEN
+235 STQQILLNVED

-252 INIYFW
+252 INVYFW

-264 DQMGEIIPYGEIDYD
+264 DQMGEVIPYGEIDYD
-279 ALAQEYQNK
+279 ALAQEYQDK
-288 LNKIDANTDLT
+288 LNNIDANVNLT

-304 VQKANVLQWY
+304 TQKANVLQWY
-314 SDESSKTSILK
+314 SDESSKTSVLK
-325 NIIVNGLNVYL
+325 NIIVNRLNVYL

-341 NKDEQ
+341 DKDEQ

-359 DPEHEEVRV
+359 DPDHEEVRA
-368 KERTLRLAWVHL
+368 KERTLRLAWIHL
-380 VDKGVQ
+380 VDKGIQ
-386 LVNTQDEIATLGAKI
+386 LVNTQDEIAALDAKI
-401 YWYKYDELWTPDNVE
+401 YWYKYDESWTPDNVE
-416 YDETKYSHKFGG
+416 YDESKYSHKFGG
-428 LYWRPIDV
+428 LYWRPIDIE
-436 DGQLI
+436 GQLI
-441 KNVEPDVE
+441 KSVKPDIE
-449 HSKDR
+449 RSKDR

-479 DAAKSDLAKN
+479 DTAKSDLAKN
-489 DEVIL
+489 DKVIL

-504 GVTRLIDD
+504 GITRLIDD

-519 VYDENNNILA
+519 VYDENNNVLA
-529 NDKNQLF
+529 NDKNELF
-536 SNVRYYVEPWIK
+536 SNVRYYIEPWIK
-548 VTTDTDNTRDGYQR
+548 VTTDTDNTHDGYQR
-562 LAEYADLDG
+562 LAEYTDLDG
-571 NKLEFSITWQ
+571 NKPEFSVTWQ
-581 WPENFTMISSHGE
+581 WPENFTMISSHHE

-615 LYKKATRWFYIKPNY
+615 LYKKATCWFYIKPNY
-630 NMRYANNDIIAEIYI
+630 NMRYANNDIVAEIYI
-645 EGYGTCTARKTLQFG
+645 KGYEPCTVRKTLQFG

-688 DFELYCLVYNR
+688 DFELYCLVYDR

-708 RANCKFTWK
+708 RTNCKFTWK
-717 FIGTKAPSDNRP
+717 FIGTKVPSDDRP
-729 HENYKNFQGNVIRGR
+729 HENYKNFQGNVIRGKIR
-744 INEPIPFVAEVTV
+744 EPIPFVAEVTV
-757 SGAATYDLTVRRG
+757 SGAAAYDLTVRRG
-770 IMVCNSATYMQSHD
+770 IMVCNSAVYMQSHD

-808 VQEIDTEKQN
+808 VQEINTQTQN

-855 PKVQQYA
+855 PKAQQYA

-868 YLTGSIA
+868 YLTSSIA
-875 EPSIYGQQWTEEL
+875 EPSVYGQQWTEEL

-898 YEDKDSGVVVA
+898 YEDKNSGVVVA

-987 FGFKTD
+987 FGFKID
-993 GTGFIGPAGYGRIQF
+993 GTGFIGPSGYGRIQF

-1031 SAFDDLDTTDE
+1031 STFDDLDATDE

-1055 FLYCELPQVKNAFAA
+1055 FLYCELPQAKNAFAA
-1070 INGDDLWWR
+1070 TNGDDLWWR

-1100 PNNGILT
+1100 PNNGVLT

-1149 SSGTSIPNLTF
+1149 SSGTGIPNPTF
-1160 TSYNKDNQTY
+1160 TSYNQDNQTY
-1170 KEEVKVDNNFFSAS
+1170 EEEVKVNNNFFSTS
-1184 FSNIKNII
+1184 FSNIKNVI

-1211 WFINNNEIYS
+1211 WFVNDNEIYS

-1251 NGRFIISGRNKWMG
+1251 NGHFIINGQNKWMG

-1279 KYDMLINFADGTMG
+1279 QYDMLINFADGTMG

-1331 KSIKTSTSTVTV
+1331 KSVSTSTSTVTV

-1354 GTSPGDILY
+1354 GSSVGTIEYS
-1363 KPSLGAISYGASVGD
+1363 STFGAIQQADGNEAATKGTLLQDAATINFGTTGQWNYADGTMSDAIDNSTADQLAQVSYNKYITV
-1378 GKDTGYFTDAQT
+1378 
-1390 IGFSEGDDTSN
+1390 
-1401 AQQLNTRDYKT
+1401 
-1412 YLATTKL
+1412 TKL
-1419 EGSKSTFEADGLIAI
+1419 KGEDESFKADGLIAI
-1434 IKNTTGNF
+1434 IKNVSGNF
-1442 NNTQSSGNGLYI
+1442 IQDQFTSGNGIKI
-1454 YTGDNGVLMR
+1454 YTSKNNVLLT
-1464 PTSTIGYLVDWK
+1464 PATETTGFLSNWK
-1476 IWALGIRVNGSIY
+1476 IWAKGIYVDGSIY
-1489 STGSIISNSGMSMV
+1489 SIGSIISTNTISMV
-1503 DECTETDKATGAHLP
+1503 DEYTQGKP
-1518 GLIATRAWVSQRI
+1518 GLVATQAWVSNKVEEEI
-1531 DKDIMPAIKVVNNAA
+1531 LPAIKIVNNATA
-1546 ASAMSTA
+1546 KAMKKASDAMSTA
-1553 NKALSK
+1553 QK
-1559 ANKALTDVKNSS
+1559 ANTKAIEALNKIKDTAVTS
-1571 IVDIK
+1571 IKLETIASR
-1576 FTTPGIDNGGFKGL
+1576 GGFKGIRA
-1590 KVVVTKGNGNE
+1590 VGYNAAGDAVTE
-1601 LTTDGIAFAEMH
+1601 TDGGGAVFAEIHRH
-1613 QHDDTIKTE
+1613 QDTLEPK
-1622 DGKIVF
+1622 DGALTLS
-1628 QSGNV
+1628 SGAVCAPDYNT
-1633 VSKNSNS
+1633 SCTIFLGSPAISFN
-1640 TNPTVF
+1640 
-1646 SGDSDIGFSA
+1646 A
-1656 NKDGTI
+1656 AADGTI
-1662 NFSITI
+1662 TFSITI
-1668 ANKKGTK
+1668 AQRTGTK

-1681 TAFYKSAAVKSA
+1681 TNFYQSHAVSAVKLEGTGSYVVA
-1693 QIVNVSGASC
+1693 NAYSLNDKKIASINDEMIVTGSNATSIVKVGGASLS
-1703 HIEVT
+1703 VGYLYT
-1708 FLNGETKSYATATLK
+1708 NG
-1723 LEDKQVNLINSNQE
+1723 
-1737 TAAYIKLTGFYNK
+1737 F
-1750 AYNAGANSVEVSR
+1750 NAGKTVAQ
-1763 TEIATPSSQI
+1763 SQ
-1773 RIFLTNGKSFVK
+1773 LT
-1785 SAQANYDAG
+1785 AQ
-1794 YNVGY
+1794 YNQ
-1799 AAGKNDVDTAKYNEG
+1799 G
-1814 WNDCRDAMLS
+1814 WNDCIDNMNSVSAV
-1824 HKVLSG
+1824 KDVTNKG
-1830 YTKYG
+1830 YA
-1835 SSTTLYSYHSKA
+1835 TLYEKNS
-1847 GKYVVATG
+1847 
-1855 SAKDWYYNGTEV
+1855 DGTYTSLGRHYWRYGGTRG
-1867 TYYSKPAE
+1867 TYYTRPD

>member
-54 VKSQNATYDAYAK
+54 VKSQNATYNAYAK

-88 AQKFILGRKTDEDN
+88 AQKFILGRKTDEDG

-127 LNKQEGF
+127 LNESKGF
-134 WANCPYHGIEEE
+134 WANCPYHGVEEE

-235 STQQILLNIEN
+235 SAQQILLNVED

-252 INIYFW
+252 INVYFW

-264 DQMGEIIPYGEIDYD
+264 DQMGEIIPYGEIDYE
-279 ALAQEYQNK
+279 ALAQEYQDK
-288 LNKIDANTDLT
+288 LNEIDANADLT

-304 VQKANVLQWY
+304 IQKANVLQWY
-314 SDESSKTSILK
+314 SDESSKTSVLK

-341 NKDEQ
+341 DKDEQ

-359 DPEHEEVRV
+359 DPDHEEVRA
-368 KERTLRLAWVHL
+368 KERALRLAWIHL
-380 VDKGVQ
+380 VDKGIQ
-386 LVNTQDEIATLGAKI
+386 LVNTQDEIAALDAKI
-401 YWYKYDELWTPDNVE
+401 YWYKYDESWTPDNVE
-416 YDETKYSHKFGG
+416 YDESKYPHKFGG
-428 LYWRPIDV
+428 LYWRPIDIE
-436 DGQLI
+436 GQLI
-441 KNVEPDVE
+441 KDVEPDIE
-449 HSKDR
+449 RSKDR

-464 YITSNVLIFTNYFDI
+464 YITSNALIFTNYFDV
-479 DAAKSDLAKN
+479 DTAKSDLAKN
-489 DEVIL
+489 DKVIL

-504 GVTRLIDD
+504 GITRLIDD

-519 VYDENNNILA
+519 VYDENNNVLA
-529 NDKNQLF
+529 NDKNELF
-536 SNVRYYVEPWIK
+536 SNVRYYIEPWVK
-548 VTTDTDNTRDGYQR
+548 VTTDTDNTHDGYQR
-562 LAEYADLDG
+562 LAEYTDLDG
-571 NKLEFSITWQ
+571 NKPEFSVTWQ
-581 WPENFTMISSHGE
+581 WPENFTMISSHHK

-615 LYKKATRWFYIKPNY
+615 LYKKATCWFYIKPNY
-630 NMRYANNDIIAEIYI
+630 NMRYANNDIVAEIYI

-688 DFELYCLVYNR
+688 DFELYCLVYDR

-757 SGAATYDLTVRRG
+757 SGAAAYDLTVRRG

-808 VQEIDTEKQN
+808 VQEINTEKQN

-841 YPTFTLSTGNQVTR
+841 YPTFTLSTGSQITR
-855 PKVQQYA
+855 PKAQQYA
-862 LAFSKQ
+862 LAFSRQ

-1031 SAFDDLDTTDE
+1031 STFDDLNATDE

-1055 FLYCELPQVKNAFAA
+1055 FLYCELPQAKNAFVAT
-1070 INGDDLWWR
+1070 NGDDLWWR

-1149 SSGTSIPNLTF
+1149 SSGAGIPNPAF
-1160 TSYNKDNQTY
+1160 TSYNQDNQTY
-1170 KEEVKVDNNFFSAS
+1170 EEEVKVNNNFFSAS
-1184 FSNIKNII
+1184 FSDIKNII
-1192 QTGIRADGYFYTKF
+1192 QTGIRADGYFYTKS
-1206 ATIGG
+1206 ANIGG

-1251 NGRFIISGRNKWMG
+1251 NGHFIISGRNKWMG
-1265 LYSEGYIENIASPS
+1265 LYSEDYIENTASPS

-1354 GTSPGDILY
+1354 GTSTGNVSY
-1363 KPSLGAISYGASVGD
+1363 NPSLGAIRYEVGVAE
-1378 GKDTGYFTDAQT
+1378 GKNTGYFKNNAEI
-1390 IGFSEGDDTSN
+1390 IGFSEGDDSSN
-1401 AQQLNTRDYKT
+1401 AQQLNELDYKT

-1419 EGSKSTFEADGLIAI
+1419 EGSDDTFNADGLIAI
-1434 IKNTTGNF
+1434 IKNTFGNF
-1442 NNTQSSGNGLYI
+1442 NNAQSSGNGLYI
-1454 YTGDNGVLMR
+1454 YTGDDNSVLMR
-1464 PTSTIGYLVDWK
+1464 PTSTAGYLVDWK

-1489 STGSIISNSGMSMV
+1489 STGSIVSNSGMSMV
-1503 DECTETDKATGAHLP
+1503 DECTGVNSP
-1518 GLIATRAWVSQRI
+1518 GLVATRAWVSWRI
-1531 DKDIMPAIKVVNNAA
+1531 DNDIMPAIKVVNNAT

-1553 NKALSK
+1553 NRALSK
-1559 ANKALTDVKNSS
+1559 ANKALTAVKDTA
-1571 IVDIK
+1571 VTQIK
-1576 FTTPGIDNGGFKGL
+1576 LETIAAAGGFKGIRAVGYNAAG
-1590 KVVVTKGNGNE
+1590 KAVTE
-1601 LTTDGIAFAEMH
+1601 TDGSGAAFAEIH
-1613 QHDDTIKTE
+1613 RHEDTL
-1622 DGKIVF
+1622 
-1628 QSGNV
+1628 Q
-1633 VSKNSNS
+1633 
-1640 TNPTVF
+1640 
-1646 SGDSDIGFSA
+1646 A
-1656 NKDGTI
+1656 KDGTLTLTSGAVCAPDYHTNCTI
-1662 NFSITI
+1662 FGGDSAISFIPATNGIITFSITI
-1668 ANKKGTK
+1668 AQQKGSK

-1681 TAFYKSAAVKSA
+1681 TNFYQSHAVSAVKLEGTGSYVVA
-1693 QIVNVSGASC
+1693 NAYSLNDKKIASINDEMIVTGSNATSIVKVGGASLS
-1703 HIEVT
+1703 VGYLYT
-1708 FLNGETKSYATATLK
+1708 NG
-1723 LEDKQVNLINSNQE
+1723 
-1737 TAAYIKLTGFYNK
+1737 F
-1750 AYNAGANSVEVSR
+1750 NAGKTV
-1763 TEIATPSSQI
+1763 
-1773 RIFLTNGKSFVK
+1773 
-1785 SAQANYDAG
+1785 AQAQLTAR
-1794 YNVGY
+1794 YNQ
-1799 AAGKNDVDTAKYNEG
+1799 G
-1814 WNDCRDAMLS
+1814 WNDCIDNMNSVSAV
-1824 HKVLSG
+1824 KDVTNKG
-1830 YTKYG
+1830 YA
-1835 SSTTLYSYHSKA
+1835 TLYEKNS
-1847 GKYVVATG
+1847 
-1855 SAKDWYYNGTEV
+1855 DGTYTSLGRHYWRYGGTKG
-1867 TYYSKPAE
+1867 TYYTRPD

>member
-127 LNKQEGF
+127 LNEQKGF
-134 WANCPYHGIEEE
+134 WANCPYHGVEEE

-304 VQKANVLQWY
+304 AQKANVLQWY

-325 NIIVNGLNVYL
+325 NIIVHGLNVYL

-359 DPEHEEVRV
+359 DPEHKEVRE

-386 LVNTQDEIATLGAKI
+386 LVNTQDEIAALDAKI
-401 YWYKYDELWTPDNVE
+401 YWYKYDELWTPDNIE
-416 YDETKYSHKFGG
+416 YDETKYPHKFGG

-441 KNVEPDVE
+441 KNVEPDVG

-489 DEVIL
+489 DKVIL

-562 LAEYADLDG
+562 LAEYTDLDG
-571 NKLEFSITWQ
+571 NKPEFSITWQ

-594 LDETIK
+594 LDETVK

-688 DFELYCLVYNR
+688 DFELYCLVYDR
-699 KGKLMAEED
+699 KGKLMVEED

-744 INEPIPFVAEVTV
+744 INEPIPFVVEVTV
-757 SGAATYDLTVRRG
+757 SGAAAYDLTVRRG

-808 VQEIDTEKQN
+808 VQEINTEKQN

-841 YPTFTLSTGNQVTR
+841 YPTFTLSTGNQITR
-855 PKVQQYA
+855 PKAQQYA

-888 LAPEYFTYIY
+888 LEPEYFTYIY
-898 YEDKDSGVVVA
+898 YEDKDGGVVVA

-1031 SAFDDLDTTDE
+1031 STFNDLNATDE

-1055 FLYCELPQVKNAFAA
+1055 FLYCELPQAKNAFATT
-1070 INGDDLWWR
+1070 NGDDLWWR

-1149 SSGTSIPNLTF
+1149 SNGTGIPNPAF
-1160 TSYNKDNQTY
+1160 TSYNQDNQTY
-1170 KEEVKVDNNFFSAS
+1170 GEEVKVNNNFFSAS
-1184 FSNIKNII
+1184 FSDIKNII

-1251 NGRFIISGRNKWMG
+1251 NGHFIISGRNKWMG
-1265 LYSEGYIENIASPS
+1265 LYSKDYIENTASPS

-1354 GTSPGDILY
+1354 GTSTGSISY
-1363 KPSLGAISYGASVGD
+1363 NPSLGAIRYEVGVAE
-1378 GKDTGYFTDAQT
+1378 GKDTGYFKNNAKT
-1390 IGFSEGDDTSN
+1390 IGFSEGDDSSN
-1401 AQQLNTRDYKT
+1401 AQQLNELDYKT

-1419 EGSKSTFEADGLIAI
+1419 EGSDNTFNADGLIAI
-1434 IKNTTGNF
+1434 IKNTFGNF
-1442 NNTQSSGNGLYI
+1442 NNVQSSGNGLYI
-1454 YTGDNGVLMR
+1454 YTGDDNSVLMR
-1464 PTSTIGYLVDWK
+1464 PTSTAGYLVDWK

-1489 STGSIISNSGMSMV
+1489 STGSIVSNSGMSMV
-1503 DECTETDKATGAHLP
+1503 DECTGVNSP
-1518 GLIATRAWVSQRI
+1518 GLVATRAWVSQRI
-1531 DKDIMPAIKVVNNAA
+1531 DNDIMPAIKVVNNAT

-1553 NKALSK
+1553 NRALSK
-1559 ANKALTDVKNSS
+1559 ANKALTTVKDTA
-1571 IVDIK
+1571 VTQIK
-1576 FTTPGIDNGGFKGL
+1576 LETIAAAGGFKGIRAVGYNAAG
-1590 KVVVTKGNGNE
+1590 KAVTE
-1601 LTTDGIAFAEMH
+1601 TDGSGAAFAEIH
-1613 QHDDTIKTE
+1613 RHEDTL
-1622 DGKIVF
+1622 
-1628 QSGNV
+1628 Q
-1633 VSKNSNS
+1633 
-1640 TNPTVF
+1640 
-1646 SGDSDIGFSA
+1646 A
-1656 NKDGTI
+1656 KDGTLTLTSGAVCAPDYHTDCTI
-1662 NFSITI
+1662 FGGDSAISFSPATNGIITFSITI
-1668 ANKKGTK
+1668 AQQKGSK

-1681 TAFYKSAAVKSA
+1681 TSFYQSHAVSAVKMEAYTSGGAAVRA
-1693 QIVNVSGASC
+1693 YAYDI
-1703 HIEVT
+1703 
-1708 FLNGETKSYATATLK
+1708 NGNKMSIFGTGTLK
-1723 LEDKQVNLINSNQE
+1723 LRNE
-1737 TAAYIKLTGFYNK
+1737 TTSAAEVYLSGAKPEAKISVK
-1750 AYNAGANSVEVSR
+1750 A
-1763 TEIATPSSQI
+1763 T
-1773 RIFLTNGKSFVK
+1773 
-1785 SAQANYDAG
+1785 YDAG
-1794 YNVGY
+1794 LE
-1799 AAGKNDVDTAKYNEG
+1799 AGKQLTQETLDAKYKEG
-1814 WNDCRDAMLS
+1814 WNDCRAAMRS

-1830 YTKYG
+1830 YSTYG
-1835 SSTTLYSYHSKA
+1835 SATLYRYSSTAHNYT
-1847 GKYVVATG
+1847 VATG
-1855 SAKDWYYNGTEV
+1855 SSRTWYYGGSEV
-1867 TYYSKPAE
+1867 TYYSKPA

>member
-102 GKDTYNF
+102 GKDIYNF

-127 LNKQEGF
+127 LNEQEGF

-220 TDNDMYGNPYAYTDG
+220 ADNDMYGNPYAYTDG

-304 VQKANVLQWY
+304 AQKANVLQWY

-359 DPEHEEVRV
+359 DPEHKEVRA

-386 LVNTQDEIATLGAKI
+386 LVNTQDEIAALDAKI
-401 YWYKYDELWTPDNVE
+401 YWYQYDELWTPDNVE
-416 YDETKYSHKFGG
+416 YDETKYPHKFGG

-489 DEVIL
+489 DKVIL

-562 LAEYADLDG
+562 LAEYTDLDG
-571 NKLEFSITWQ
+571 NKPEFSITWQ

-594 LDETIK
+594 LDETVK

-678 EGNYYVDTAT
+678 EGNYYIDTAT
-688 DFELYCLVYNR
+688 DFELYCLMYDR

-708 RANCKFTWK
+708 RTNCKFTWK

-757 SGAATYDLTVRRG
+757 SGAAAYDLTVRRG

-808 VQEIDTEKQN
+808 VQEINTEKQN

-841 YPTFTLSTGNQVTR
+841 YPTFTLSTGSQVTR
-855 PKVQQYA
+855 PKSQQYA

-898 YEDKDSGVVVA
+898 YEDKNSGVVVA

-971 SLDTPGLYGFS
+971 SLDTPGLYGFN

-1031 SAFDDLDTTDE
+1031 STFDDLNATDE

-1055 FLYCELPQVKNAFAA
+1055 FLYCELPQAKNAFAA
-1070 INGDDLWWR
+1070 TNGDDLWWR

-1149 SSGTSIPNLTF
+1149 SSGIGIPNLTF
-1160 TSYNKDNQTY
+1160 TSYNKDNQAY
-1170 KEEVKVDNNFFSAS
+1170 EEVVVNNNFFSAS
-1184 FSNIKNII
+1184 FSNIKNVI

-1211 WFINNNEIYS
+1211 WFVNDNEIYS
-1221 TDVFRKEFED
+1221 TDIFRKEFED

-1251 NGRFIISGRNKWMG
+1251 KGHFVISGQHKWMG
-1265 LYSEGYIENIASPS
+1265 LYHNVENENDVIDIAASPTR
-1279 KYDMLINFADGTMG
+1279 YDMLINFNDGTIG
-1293 FKKDGGNPYTLINGK
+1293 FGKTAQHNYPYSLISGKDGS
-1308 TGEAYFSQGNIYF
+1308 AYFSKGQVQINGNE
-1321 DGKNAIIYCG
+1321 AIIYCG
-1331 KSIKTSTSTVTV
+1331 VSADYPAVYGDKIVSESITTGTLYLAGIEYQGNTPKNITKTNYTVPGFGALASVNRETSSTQSDNYNNYQDSNYILPFDIGAYGDPDGSEQNGVEQKGNLVYLKNLSTSYNAIQDDGKSVSKEIGGLGTSTWRVKNTNSTIIAYFGDNNVALSAMAENGYLINWNIDGNYATINILLNAKKIKSDTITMLDNSYGKNVYALVATQPWVTKTLEDKVWPKIVSVNNLSSAAMEKATTALRKAISALNKSNYNYKKLQEMLNKNFVV
-1343 GAINLAGMQIE
+1343 GVSYLLGLFTFDYFTPIVGNAQGSRTKITIAASNIPWNSKETIYQAIGKAYDTVSYKDGTFTFTQLAGNNNAKTI
-1354 GTSPGDILY
+1354 TI
-1363 KPSLGAISYGASVGD
+1363 
-1378 GKDTGYFTDAQT
+1378 TG
-1390 IGFSEGDDTSN
+1390 SN
-1401 AQQLNTRDYKT
+1401 
-1412 YLATTKL
+1412 
-1419 EGSKSTFEADGLIAI
+1419 
-1434 IKNTTGNF
+1434 
-1442 NNTQSSGNGLYI
+1442 
-1454 YTGDNGVLMR
+1454 
-1464 PTSTIGYLVDWK
+1464 
-1476 IWALGIRVNGSIY
+1476 IY
-1489 STGSIISNSGMSMV
+1489 SGDKTIAANISDLQTQINSLS
-1503 DECTETDKATGAHLP
+1503 TQ
-1518 GLIATRAWVSQRI
+1518 VSNLQ
-1531 DKDIMPAIKVVNNAA
+1531 NHTH
-1546 ASAMSTA
+1546 S
-1553 NKALSK
+1553 
-1559 ANKALTDVKNSS
+1559 
-1571 IVDIK
+1571 
-1576 FTTPGIDNGGFKGL
+1576 F
-1590 KVVVTKGNGNE
+1590 
-1601 LTTDGIAFAEMH
+1601 
-1613 QHDDTIKTE
+1613 
-1622 DGKIVF
+1622 
-1628 QSGNV
+1628 SGNV
-1633 VSKNSNS
+1633 SV
-1640 TNPTVF
+1640 
-1646 SGDSDIGFSA
+1646 SDITS
-1656 NKDGTI
+1656 NT
-1662 NFSITI
+1662 
-1668 ANKKGTK
+1668 
-1675 TFNMAD
+1675 
-1681 TAFYKSAAVKSA
+1681 YK
-1693 QIVNVSGASC
+1693 
-1703 HIEVT
+1703 
-1708 FLNGETKSYATATLK
+1708 LNGDLK
-1723 LEDKQVNLINSNQE
+1723 
-1737 TAAYIKLTGFYNK
+1737 
-1750 AYNAGANSVEVSR
+1750 
-1763 TEIATPSSQI
+1763 
-1773 RIFLTNGKSFVK
+1773 
-1785 SAQANYDAG
+1785 
-1794 YNVGY
+1794 
-1799 AAGKNDVDTAKYNEG
+1799 
-1814 WNDCRDAMLS
+1814 
-1824 HKVLSG
+1824 SG
-1830 YTKYG
+1830 YSLSKG
-1835 SSTTLYSYHSKA
+1835 GGRSTTRSGTCSGTT
-1847 GKYVVATG
+1847 GK
-1855 SAKDWYYNGTEV
+1855 
-1867 TYYSKPAE
+1867 PQ
-1875 KK
+1875 